1 MSQTPDTPT
10 RVGEQLRDRRKRLDL
25 TQGALARRI
34 GIDASTVSVTER
46 GQTQIQRGKRT
57 AWEQALELQ
66 SGTIT
71 RAYTDGTDLE
81 PVTPTSLAP
90 PYADMTDRHERAIW
104 EMENLP
110 VAARRTMIDILRSD
124 RAEESRPTG

>member
-1 MSQTPDTPT
+1 MSQTPETPT
-10 RVGEQLRDRRKRLDL
+10 RVGQQLRDRREQLDL

-57 AWEQALELQ
+57 AWEQALDLQ

-71 RAYTDGTDLE
+71 RAYNDGADLE
-81 PVTPTSLAP
+81 ATPPPP
-90 PYADMTDRHERAIW
+90 PYADLSDRHERAVW
-104 EMENLP
+104 ELNLP
-110 VAARRTMIDILRSD
+110 EEDRRAMIDILRSD
-124 RAEESRPTG
+124 RSEESRPTG